1 MNKKEKILAKLSDQR
16 KNLKKINLSI
26 VSDLKESINNLN
38 TFDIERD
45 YDVAIKNYEY
55 ALGLMEQAIQ
65 AANAYVESYSKFEE
79 NIGFHLESYSE
90 ASRLMGELRL
100 QLDYLGV
107 EPSSEIEYF
116 DDIVF
121 ENESLAQNAFDKSQ
135 SDFGKHNDLV
145 DISDFN

>member
-1 MNKKEKILAKLSDQR
+1 MSKKEKILAKLSEQR

-26 VSDLKESINNLN
+26 VSDLQESINALN
-38 TFDIERD
+38 AFDIERD
-45 YDVAIKNYEY
+45 YDVAITDYEY

-65 AANAYVESYSKFEE
+65 AANTYVESYSKFEE
-79 NIGFHLESYSE
+79 NIGFHFERYAE
-90 ASRLMGELRL
+90 ASQLLGELEL

-107 EPSSEIEYF
+107 EPSGEIESYSN
-116 DDIVF
+116 IVE
-121 ENESLAQNAFDKSQ
+121 ENESLAQDAFDKSQ

>member
-1 MNKKEKILAKLSDQR
+1 MSKKEKILAKLSEQR

-26 VSDLKESINNLN
+26 VSDLQESINALN
-38 TFDIERD
+38 AFDIERD
-45 YDVAIKNYEY
+45 YDVAITDYRY

-65 AANAYVESYSKFEE
+65 AANTYVESYSKFEE
-79 NIGFHLESYSE
+79 NIGFHFERYAE
-90 ASRLMGELRL
+90 ASQLLGELEL

-107 EPSSEIEYF
+107 EPSGEIESYSN
-116 DDIVF
+116 IVE
-121 ENESLAQNAFDKSQ
+121 ENESLAQDAFDKSQ

>member
-1 MNKKEKILAKLSDQR
+1 MSKKEKILAKLSEQR
-16 KNLKKINLSI
+16 KNLKKVNLSI
-26 VSDLKESINNLN
+26 VSDLQESINNLN

-45 YDVAIKNYEY
+45 YDVAITDYEY

-65 AANAYVESYSKFEE
+65 AANTYVESYAKFEE
-79 NIGFHLESYSE
+79 NIGFHFESYSE
-90 ASRLMGELRL
+90 ANRLLGELRL

-107 EPSSEIEYF
+107 DESPEIESF
-116 DDIVF
+116 GDIV
-121 ENESLAQNAFDKSQ
+121 EKNESLAQEAFDKSQ